1 MDISDVR
8 EGSIDPING
17 RFSASWHVA
26 CSSVGMA
33 TQDSSGFGGTRGR
46 EGSGPK
52 VALLES
58 RMGRELARLVVK
70 HGGEPISVPALK
82 EEHEESREAVAQ
94 IISELAQGR
103 YEVVVFMTGVAVSHL
118 FETVERLGE
127 RARLVAGL
135 LGVTTVTRGP
145 KPTAALRG
153 FGVPPTLSAR
163 EPFTSSEVVDALSG
177 IDVVGR
183 RILLLHYGERSDS
196 LAETL
201 LAQGAELAEIW
212 LYRWALPD
220 PATELE
226 GLVRE
231 LCFGRVDALAITCQI
246 QFRHL
251 MQVAESIGKAED
263 LIRAL
268 NQKVVVGVVGPTC
281 NAIVQAYGVNVQ
293 VIPEHPK
300 MGPLV
305 ATLMRYLE
313 SRAGRADANAA
324 PLISSVS
331 RKLTAPPYQQN

>member
-1 MDISDVR
+1 MDISEAR
-8 EGSIDPING
+8 EGSIEPINSQFAAG
-17 RFSASWHVA
+17 WHVA
-26 CSSVGMA
+26 CSSAGMA
-33 TQDSSGFGGTRGR
+33 TQYSSGFEGTRGG

-58 RMGRELARLVVK
+58 RMSRELARLVVK

-82 EEHEESREAVAQ
+82 EENEESGEAVAQ

-103 YEVVVFMTGVAVSHL
+103 YEVVVFMTGVTVSHL
-118 FETVERLGE
+118 FETAERLGE

-177 IDVVGR
+177 IDVAGR
-183 RILLLHYGERSDS
+183 RILLLHYGERSDT

-212 LYRWALPD
+212 LYRWALPES
-220 PATELE
+220 TNELE
-226 GLVRE
+226 GLVDE
-231 LCFGRVDALAITCQI
+231 LCLGRVDALAITCQI

-251 MQVAESIGKAED
+251 MQVAKSIGKSED

-313 SRAGRADANAA
+313 SRAGRADAND
-324 PLISSVS
+324 SSSITSGS
-331 RKLTAPPYQQN
+331 RKLTSAPYQQN